1 MGAQPMTDE
10 LLGLALTR
18 YAYFNEGTNLVRG
31 DPIPDGDSLPEITG
45 MDLDISHSQEVAEML
60 SQDLAALQKVQE
72 ETIAVRTVRKDTFAS
87 KCMDI
92 VKSTLKLTEDSPSL
106 RKEYLEYL
114 EEAHNNYLV
123 RYEMREDISK
133 QRDGCTNQQKFGGRH
148 GGSWAW
154 VVDSECA
161 FAIGIA
167 NGIAAEIAM
176 GSQMGSRLRLQVR
189 LQVSLPFRFASIDF
203 MRHSARFRN
212 RVHI

>member
-1 MGAQPMTDE
+1 
-10 LLGLALTR
+10 LLRLALTR

-72 ETIAVRTVRKDTFAS
+72 ETIAVRRVRKDTFAS

-114 EEAHNNYLV
+114 EEAHNNYL
-123 RYEMREDISK
+123 MRVVPKKK
-133 QRDGCTNQQKFGGRH
+133 QRPPKLLLPVFLPARCIRLILSGEKEDENFKNKM
-148 GGSWAW
+148 
-154 VVDSECA
+154 VD
-161 FAIGIA
+161 
-167 NGIAAEIAM
+167 
-176 GSQMGSRLRLQVR
+176 
-189 LQVSLPFRFASIDF
+189 
-203 MRHSARFRN
+203 
-212 RVHI
+212 